1 MRLSSLQSSQGMYGL
16 VGFNP
21 LATLKDY
28 WQLGNDLP
36 ESVQMQFLKPALA
49 QTVSMA
55 GEIATGLLLDPLVA
69 LSATS
74 STQAG
79 LTLPLSIQR
88 TPEID
93 PLSLPKI
100 DSSWGVVEVKNNFGV
115 AYLTLYYHPEEE
127 KALQKKQLV
136 AELADY
142 CQYEKIDFILDLVLY
157 TPAGEQFQLER
168 FQEAQITAIQEL
180 RFAPQAMILQYPLD
194 PLACATLTT
203 ELDVPWL
210 VSSRGLRYEEF
221 KETLRT
227 SLEGGAKGFY
237 LHELAWPNL
246 QVNHEELVT
255 ASEKRDTQAIKELAS
270 QWHENFTRELTTH
283 NRDQLIELMRITNEF
298 GEAERQDV

>member
-1 MRLSSLQSSQGMYGL
+1 MRVSSLQSSQGMYGL
-16 VGFNP
+16 VGLGP
-21 LATLKDY
+21 LATLKEY

-36 ESVQMQFLKPALA
+36 DSVQMQFLKPALA
-49 QTVSMA
+49 QSIVVA
-55 GEIATGLLLDPLVA
+55 GEIASGLLLDPLVA
-69 LSATS
+69 LSVTT

-79 LTLPLSIQR
+79 LILPLSIQR
-88 TPEID
+88 SPDLD

-157 TPAGEQFQLER
+157 TPAGQQFQLEK
-168 FQEAQITAIQEL
+168 FQESQISAVQEL

-203 ELDVPWL
+203 ELDVSWL

-237 LHELAWPNL
+237 LHELAWPNV
-246 QVNHEELVT
+246 QIDRQELLRVV
-255 ASEKRDTQAIKELAS
+255 EKRDDQAIKQLANK
-270 QWHENFTRELTTH
+270 WHEDFSKKLTTQ

-298 GEAERQDV
+298 GETERQNV